1 MMLRDLFRP
10 LAMILAFTLPL
21 AAAAAAEL
29 TDEQVRLIQALP
41 PVSKIEAALPKRA
54 DPGEAAVDRMMVL
67 QQFSEMAASIA
78 PGLRDPAL
86 KTQVNQYHAA
96 LVAGLP
102 EAERALN
109 GRKAHELS
117 ARMYSDLR
125 DGWKVMRGV
134 YEKTLDGDLREYA
147 LDYFERQIHVYTR
160 QDPTNPVEAY
170 VAELPE
176 PWRTR
181 AEKVLAVPG
190 AVWIALL
197 VVWLVLGIATRT
209 VPFRLSPQNPW
220 MLQRGRKLR
229 PMRPEQVIVEE
240 VKEMVR
246 VTPHVHIPRDAQGN
260 RTGPDQ
266 VSETRTHIVTM
277 FVRDI
282 DGRESSLKLVN
293 HDFDVRRGHRLLAVW
308 EGDGKY
314 CLFLYNHDLRRYLHL
329 PRLRK
334 FVKMRPWLLIP
345 VWALT
350 TLLAAA
356 IQPGLV
362 LLPLCLTPI
371 VYLIFMGILN
381 ARRRRVFMKKMA
393 PRLVQEAGPP
403 PEHWGAVRPAAGE
416 AVVA

>member
-21 AAAAAAEL
+21 AATAANEL

-41 PVSKIEAALPKRA
+41 PVSKIEAALPKRS

-78 PGLRDPAL
+78 PGLRDPQL
-86 KTQVNQYHAA
+86 KKQVNQYHAA

-102 EAERALN
+102 EAERALQ
-109 GRKAHELS
+109 GRQAHELS

-147 LDYFERQIHVYTR
+147 LGYFERQIHVYTR
-160 QDPTNPVEAY
+160 KEPTNPVEAY

-176 PWRTR
+176 PWRTW
-181 AEKVLAVPG
+181 AEKLIAVPV
-190 AVWIALL
+190 ALWIALL
-197 VVWLVLGIATRT
+197 IAWLVLGIATRT
-209 VPFRLSPQNPW
+209 TPFRLSPQDPW
-220 MLQRGRKLR
+220 KLQRGRKLR
-229 PMRPEQVIVEE
+229 PMRFEQVIVEE
-240 VKEMVR
+240 VKDLVR
-246 VTPHVHIPRDAQGN
+246 ETPHYHTPRDAQGN
-260 RTGPDQ
+260 PSGPTT
-266 VSETRTHIVTM
+266 VTHTRTHIVTM
-277 FVRDI
+277 FVRGV
-282 DGRESSLKLVN
+282 DGREDSLKLVN
-293 HDFDVRRGHRLLAVW
+293 HDFDVRRGHRVLAVW

-314 CLFLYNHDLRRYLHL
+314 CLFLYNHDLRRFLDL

-350 TLLAAA
+350 TAAVAA

-371 VYLIFMGILN
+371 VYLVFMGIVN

-403 PEHWGAVRPAAGE
+403 PEHWGPVRPAAKEG
-416 AVVA
+416 ALA

>member
-1 MMLRDLFRP
+1 
-10 LAMILAFTLPL
+10 MILAFTLPL
-21 AAAAAAEL
+21 AAASAAEL

-78 PGLRDPAL
+78 PGLRDREL
-86 KTQVNQYHAA
+86 KAKVNQYHAA

-102 EAERALN
+102 DAERALN

-134 YEKTLDGDLREYA
+134 YERTLDGELRRYA

-160 QDPTNPVEAY
+160 QEPTNPVEAY
-170 VAELPE
+170 VAGLPE

-181 AEKVLAVPG
+181 AEKVLSVPG
-190 AVWIALL
+190 AVWLALL
-197 VVWLVLGIATRT
+197 LIWLVFGIATRT
-209 VPFRLSPQNPW
+209 VPFRLSPQDPW

-229 PMRPEQVIVEE
+229 PMRFEQVLVED
-240 VKEMVR
+240 VKEMVK

-266 VSETRTHIVTM
+266 VSETRTHVATL

-282 DGRESSLKLVN
+282 DGRESTIKLVN
-293 HDFDVRRGHRLLAVW
+293 HDFDVRPGHRVMAVW

-314 CLFLYNHDLRRYLHL
+314 CLFLYNHDLRRFTDF

-345 VWALT
+345 VWALAT
-350 TLLAAA
+350 MLVIA
-356 IQPGLV
+356 IQPGLASLAV
-362 LLPLCLTPI
+362 FLTPI
-371 VYLIFMGILN
+371 AYLIFMGIVN
-381 ARRRRVFMKKMA
+381 ARRRRVFMKKLA
-393 PRLVQEAGPP
+393 PRLVQEAGSP
-403 PEHWGAVRPAAGE
+403 PEQLGFVRPAAREGA
-416 AVVA
+416 AVSY